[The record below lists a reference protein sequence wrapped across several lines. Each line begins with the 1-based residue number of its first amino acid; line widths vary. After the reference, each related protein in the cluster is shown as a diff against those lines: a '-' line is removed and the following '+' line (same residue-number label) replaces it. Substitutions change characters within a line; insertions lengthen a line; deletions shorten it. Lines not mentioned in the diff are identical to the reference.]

1 MELTAAQPAEHSSR
15 LDTPDAD
22 EPLTPEEWEELWA
35 VEIERRMADLEAGRT
50 KLVPWEDFKASM
62 AERINRVKPENRP

>member
-22 EPLTPEEWEELWA
+22 ESLTPEELWA
-35 VEIERRMADLEAGRT
+35 VEVERRMADLEAGRT